1 MAHAV
6 VKARSLA
13 RCCFVRGAP
22 EPHARRGFVRA
33 APEPH
38 ARRLRLCALAAG
50 GVIAS
55 ISIAHTAFAQS
66 SPQPAYGTP
75 AEPPL
80 QAGGL
85 TPPPT
90 TSAQQQQTIREL
102 QRAEQEDS
110 GRGLEFVWLN
120 AEAGYEYLSLQGL
133 KSDGLL
139 DGAIVPDDGSA
150 FTFGIGAGVRLIFLT
165 VGARFRL
172 AQLGAYDLW
181 TLNGEVGLH
190 IPLGAL
196 EPYVVL
202 GAGYASLGGVDGDD
216 RLGFDA
222 SEIDASGFDV
232 RLGGGLDW
240 YVNPLL
246 SLGVQ
251 GTVELLALS
260 RSGVDVSSTVDSL
273 YSSDGDGLGLGVT
286 LTGVVGVHF

>member
-1 MAHAV
+1 MAYAV
-6 VKARSLA
+6 VKARPRP
-13 RCCFVRGAP
+13 RCRLERGAP
-22 EPHARRGFVRA
+22 EPHARRLT
-33 APEPH
+33 
-38 ARRLRLCALAAG
+38 LRALAAL

-55 ISIAHTAFAQS
+55 ISTTQAAFAQTN
-66 SPQPAYGTP
+66 PPPAYGTP
-75 AEPPL
+75 SEPPL

-102 QRAEQEDS
+102 QRAEHEDS

-139 DGAIVPDDGSA
+139 DGVIVPDDGSA
-150 FTFGIGAGVRLIFLT
+150 FTFGVGAGVRLIFLT

-202 GAGYASLGGVDGDD
+202 GAGYASLGGVDSDE

-260 RSGVDVSSTVDSL
+260 RSGANVASTVDSL
-273 YSSDGDGLGLGVT
+273 YSGDGNGLGLGVT
-286 LTGVVGVHF
+286 LTAVVGVHF